1 MSKKQDG
8 AGTGGK
14 NPAAVA
20 LGRLG
25 GAAPRKGKRG
35 LAALT
40 PERRREIAAM
50 GGAKSRTGEA
60 GQAYIERQKG
70 APRPK
75 KKSQEK
81 D

>member
-8 AGTGGK
+8 APK

-20 LGRLG
+20 LGKLG
-25 GAAPRKGKRG
+25 GKAKRSGPRG

-40 PERRREIAAM
+40 PERRAQIAAM
-50 GGAKSRTGEA
+50 GGAASRTGEA

-70 APRPK
+70 ARRGGK
-75 KKSQEK
+75 KKAAKK